1 MQASDPLLPTS
12 TPISTGDQSFADE
25 VLALRLEIM
34 AYAAQWPLIALGI
47 AGLVLSLLPQGEGIN
62 LARIAPYQLAL
73 VTAGASLW
81 QARARP
87 RRALRLCGWG
97 VWAVALAF
105 ALTRQDGFSTIG
117 LAVACALNVLLIGPP
132 AGWVTWGATGLMLM
146 WGAFTLPPQILS
158 WDNALTVV
166 VWAGL
171 STLLAHTVWRV
182 LLRTLRWMQDTYTEA
197 QAQARLL
204 RDKSAELALAL
215 KSLGQ
220 TSSHPARSNEQLEI
234 ARQHAEDARRSKE
247 EFAAS
252 VNHELRAPLNLIIG
266 FSDLIL
272 REPQVY
278 GGAGREGSPPLP
290 PKLMADIALI
300 HRHAQHLLKLVN
312 DILDLSQMDANHL
325 TVQQEVVPASELV
338 NRAVV
343 EYEDL
348 IRQRSLSLDVQVQP
362 DLPEVYADRTRIHQV
377 LLNLLNNALRFT
389 DAGGITIAARSR
401 VSDYRLQTTDN
412 RQKPLDNG
420 QQRIESGGMAAEVV
434 ISVSDT
440 GVGIAPEDLK
450 RLFEPFVQLGD
461 ARRRKREGSGL
472 GLAISKRFIELHG
485 GRMWVES
492 APGVGSTFSFTLP
505 VRPAEPVI
513 TLDRVPRAPVRREV
527 GCLAVIEAMPLLS
540 PLLARHMRGLRV
552 AQADSLTALAG
563 RAEADCPEVIVI
575 NEAAGPDRPPGLLP
589 PPLGDVPVM
598 RCYVPGPIGQV
609 SQTAHVT
616 GNFIRHYLVKPVTRE
631 QVYEAVAMLLTP
643 RAPADQVSPARS
655 ARLLIVEDDEDTA
668 ALLSR
673 MARSTPPAALANF
686 AGLSVVKAR
695 SGEQALEMLCLC
707 ETAGPNEPATVIDG
721 VLLDLELGAISGF
734 DVLAEMERHA
744 AWRRIPVCLISGQT
758 ARGEYLATPYL
769 SFTRRKAFTARELMQ
784 AIADFTRLV
793 APGVE
798 ITVQ

>member
-1 MQASDPLLPTS
+1 MQSSDPVLARSSPS
-12 TPISTGDQSFADE
+12 STGDQSFADE

-34 AYAAQWPLIALGI
+34 AYAAQWPLVALGM
-47 AGLVLSLLPQGEGIN
+47 AGLVLSLLPQGEGID
-62 LARIAPYQLAL
+62 LAQIAPYQLAL
-73 VTAGASLW
+73 LAAGASLW

-87 RRALRLCGWG
+87 RLALHLCGWG

-105 ALTRQDGFSTIG
+105 ALTRLDGFSTIG
-117 LAVACALNVLLIGPP
+117 LTLVCALNVLLIGPP
-132 AGWVTWGATGLMLM
+132 AGWVTWGATSLILMG
-146 WGAFTLPPQILS
+146 GALALPPHILG
-158 WDNALTVV
+158 WGDALAVA

-197 QAQARLL
+197 QAQAHLL

-220 TSSHPARSNEQLEI
+220 TSAQLARSNEQLEI
-234 ARQHAEDARRSKE
+234 ARQHADEARRSKE

-252 VNHELRAPLNLIIG
+252 VSHELRAPLNLIIG

-278 GGAGREGSPPLP
+278 GAGHAGSPALP
-290 PKLMADIALI
+290 PKLMADVTLI

-325 TVQQEVVPASELV
+325 TVQQEVVPARELV
-338 NRAVV
+338 DRAVV
-343 EYEDL
+343 EYEEL
-348 IRQRSLSLDVQVQP
+348 IRQRGLSLNVHIQP
-362 DLPEVYADRTRIHQV
+362 NLPEVYADRTRVHQV

-389 DAGGITIAARSR
+389 DSGGITITARSER
-401 VSDYRLQTTDN
+401 AKASEAGGTKSLVAGSDT
-412 RQKPLDNG
+412 P
-420 QQRIESGGMAAEVV
+420 EPASEVV
-434 ISVSDT
+434 ISVTDT

-472 GLAISKRFIELHG
+472 GLAISKRFIELQG

-505 VRPAEPVI
+505 ISPAQPVI
-513 TLDRVPRAPVRREV
+513 ALDRIPRAVGRREV
-527 GCLAVIEAMPLLS
+527 GCLAVVEPIPLLS
-540 PLLARHMRGLRV
+540 PLLARHIRGLRV
-552 AQADSLTALAG
+552 TQAASLGALAEHS
-563 RAEADCPEVIVI
+563 RADNPEVIVV
-575 NEAAGPDRPPGLLP
+575 NEPADRDRSPGPLPAAFGH
-589 PPLGDVPVM
+589 VPM
-598 RCYVPGPIGQV
+598 IRCYVPGPIGQV

-616 GNFIRHYLVKPVTRE
+616 GDFIRRYLVKPVTRE
-631 QVYEAVAMLLTP
+631 QVHEAIAILLNA
-643 RAPADQVSPARS
+643 RAPAHHERAARP

-668 ALLSR
+668 ALLAR
-673 MARSTPPAALANF
+673 MARSTPSAALTGF
-686 AGLSVVKAR
+686 AGLNVVKAR
-695 SGEQALEMLCLC
+695 SGEQALELLRLC
-707 ETAGPNEPATVIDG
+707 ETAGQDNPATVIDG
-721 VLLDLELGAISGF
+721 MLLDLGLGAISGF
-734 DVLAEMERHA
+734 DVLAEMERRD

-769 SFTRRKAFTARELMQ
+769 SFARCDGFTARELMQ
-784 AIADFTRLV
+784 AIADFTRMV

-798 ITVQ
+798 ISVQ